1 MIGRDS
7 ETTHSRQQWRPCRVR
22 CKARRRHL
30 QFVAAGDVDCE
41 ERWPGVAPRIAEEHH
56 HPAIGRES
64 WALIMITLGKNTF
77 ALSIDA
83 HDADCEAALA
93 LLGEC
98 NEITAR
104 RPHRGRIAPPLH
116 KADALR
122 GAAARGHDVDLRP
135 STAVRLKTDTAAVR
149 RVAWRGIDG
158 GRIGEARRRP

>member
-7 ETTHSRQQWRPCRVR
+7 ETTQSRQQWRPCGVR

-41 ERWPGVAPRIAEEHH
+41 ERWPGVAPGIAEEHQ

-64 WALIMITLGKNTF
+64 RALIMITLGKNTF
-77 ALSIDA
+77 TLSVDA
-83 HDADCEAALA
+83 HDGNCEVALA

-98 NEITAR
+98 DEIATR
-104 RPHRGRIAPPLH
+104 RPNRGRIAPVP

-122 GAAARGHDVDLRP
+122 GPAARGHDVDLRP